1 MDFPYQTALFAVGT
15 GKQTRKLPII
25 HIENRVSKTFYNLI
39 NFKIFIN
46 CRCLLNWKNN
56 NS

>member
-25 HIENRVSKTFYNLI
+25 HIENRVSKN
-39 NFKIFIN
+39 IFITW
-46 CRCLLNWKNN
+46 LTSKLI
-56 NS
+56 